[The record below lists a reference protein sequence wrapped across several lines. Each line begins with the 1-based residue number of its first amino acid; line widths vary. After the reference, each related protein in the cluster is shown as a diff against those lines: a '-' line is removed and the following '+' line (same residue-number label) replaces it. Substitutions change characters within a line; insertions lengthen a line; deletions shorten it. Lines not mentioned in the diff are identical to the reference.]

1 VALQVLERQQKPRH
15 PCRNDI
21 SFIIFSFAV
30 FICRK
35 KVAAHT
41 NRMNTIIKLRQ
52 QSSELKD
59 ELARMTEE
67 LRSNLV
73 MTETVT
79 SPTQVELKRVGRG
92 GKWQPWVIQY
102 ICELLVI
109 GTPPASIPSIISSSY
124 QTYYGKEA
132 DEVPQVRFV
141 RGCRVIVQV
150 IGETIA
156 AIKLASAEKWDQLW
170 TDATTRRQCPFQAL
184 IIGLMDSE
192 KKLDPVTVSSCIFLE
207 DESAETTVES
217 ILAKVSGIVR
227 GIVTWVFIRELRW
240 RREFRSYDKNPDV
253 NVDANDEAKLFL
265 SRTEAVLSI
274 SAALEPST

>member
-1 VALQVLERQQKPRH
+1 L
-15 PCRNDI
+15 
-21 SFIIFSFAV
+21 IFSFAV
-30 FICRK
+30 FVCRK
-35 KVAAHT
+35 KVAT
-41 NRMNTIIKLRQ
+41 NRNNKITKLCQ

-59 ELARMTEE
+59 ELARVTKE
-67 LRSNLV
+67 LESNLV

-79 SPTQVELKRVGRG
+79 LPTQVELNRVGRG

-109 GTPPASIPSIISSSY
+109 GTPPASIPSIISTSY
-124 QTYYGKEA
+124 QMYYGKEP
-132 DEVPQVRFV
+132 DEVPQISFV
-141 RGCRVIVQV
+141 HQCRVIVQV

-207 DESAETTVES
+207 DETTETTVES
-217 ILAKVSGIVR
+217 ILAKVSGIVK
-227 GIVTWVFIRELRW
+227 GFASKIVAGSLT
-240 RREFRSYDKNPDV
+240 
-253 NVDANDEAKLFL
+253 
-265 SRTEAVLSI
+265 
-274 SAALEPST
+274 

>member
-1 VALQVLERQQKPRH
+1 M
-15 PCRNDI
+15 
-21 SFIIFSFAV
+21 FSFAAFV
-30 FICRK
+30 FRK
-35 KVAAHT
+35 KVAT
-41 NRMNTIIKLRQ
+41 NRSNKITELRQ

-240 RREFRSYDKNPDV
+240 RREFRSYDKNPDD
-253 NVDANDEAKLFL
+253 NVDANNKAKLFF
-265 SRTEAVLSI
+265 SKTEAVLSI

>member
-1 VALQVLERQQKPRH
+1 
-15 PCRNDI
+15 
-21 SFIIFSFAV
+21 
-30 FICRK
+30 
-35 KVAAHT
+35 
-41 NRMNTIIKLRQ
+41 M
-52 QSSELKD
+52 
-59 ELARMTEE
+59 
-67 LRSNLV
+67 
-73 MTETVT
+73 
-79 SPTQVELKRVGRG
+79 
-92 GKWQPWVIQY
+92 
-102 ICELLVI
+102 
-109 GTPPASIPSIISSSY
+109 
-124 QTYYGKEA
+124 
-132 DEVPQVRFV
+132 
-141 RGCRVIVQV
+141 IVQV

-170 TDATTRRQCPFQAL
+170 NDATTRRQCTFQSL

-240 RREFRSYDKNPDV
+240 RREYRSYDKSPDV
-253 NVDANDEAKLFL
+253 NVNASDEAKLFL

>member
-1 VALQVLERQQKPRH
+1 LL
-15 PCRNDI
+15 
-21 SFIIFSFAV
+21 FSFAAFV
-30 FICRK
+30 CRK
-35 KVAAHT
+35 KVAT
-41 NRMNTIIKLRQ
+41 NRINKITELRQ

-59 ELARMTEE
+59 ELARVTKE
-67 LRSNLV
+67 LESNLV

-124 QTYYGKEA
+124 QTYYGKEP
-132 DEVPQVRFV
+132 DEVPQISFV
-141 RGCRVIVQV
+141 RQCHVIVQV

-156 AIKLASAEKWDQLW
+156 AIKLASAKKWDQLW

-207 DESAETTVES
+207 DESAETTIES
-217 ILAKVSGIVR
+217 ILAKVSGIVKGFAR
-227 GIVTWVFIRELRW
+227 
-240 RREFRSYDKNPDV
+240 
-253 NVDANDEAKLFL
+253 
-265 SRTEAVLSI
+265 
-274 SAALEPST
+274 LEPPA